1 MPAMLRPRE
10 PFILQDRVLLAALLF
25 GSAGYIVVGSWPGV
39 VLLVAGF
46 MMGVVW
52 SFRTIGSSRNRG
64 LRIMALLLMV
74 TLGAYL
80 TVYVAANQ
88 GVMR

>member
-1 MPAMLRPRE
+1 MVIRTKE

-25 GSAGYIVVGSWPGV
+25 GSAGYIVIGSWAGV

-46 MMGVVW
+46 MMAVVW
-52 SFRTIGSSRNRG
+52 AFRTASSHPNRG
-64 LRIMALLLMV
+64 LRILATLMMV
-74 TLGAYL
+74 TLGAFM

-88 GVMR
+88 GVLR